1 MRTKKKILSFI
12 LSITM
17 LIGLIPG
24 TSLSAMAADT
34 KNALSTTATGTLK
47 SGDTFTATFTELET
61 MSEVSSYEAGI
72 AFDKDVLEVTD
83 VKAAYIEGTGQ
94 YSNTDVKSA
103 NRAGE
108 ASTNVMS
115 ASAEADMTVPAGEE
129 LLTLTFKVKDDVKTG
144 TTTLSVKKYLIASL
158 TEAGLPK
165 DITPSNIGKTEI
177 TLNIQG
183 TSSQTD
189 ITDTMKVEFTNK
201 KMPYGDRYGKVPE
214 TKITAGD
221 VILVEGTDYTVEGA
235 GNYKWNGG
243 WPYVGGQDCTVKI
256 SPVEGSKY
264 TFTANEWTFTT
275 KSNQDSLTIAYK
287 DGQTLSKDYDGTPVA
302 IEYNE
307 NAKLSKN
314 DTDPLKIMTMTN
326 TRASEGGQFVYVD
339 GSGSAN
345 KIVWTFYTDEACTQ
359 KTTKDNGA
367 DAEGGAPSKAGN
379 YWVKASLAADNA
391 KIWTAAESNALA
403 FTINQLADWDVNVE
417 KIADQTYTGA
427 AIEPEVVVTD
437 NTGKTLVK
445 DTDYTVSYL
454 NNVNAGTATARVKS
468 ADGKSAKEVT
478 FKINPIELTK
488 DNVTVEAKDVQYNYG
503 SAITP
508 KITVKLDGN
517 ALSDDDYTATLKSED
532 KLINAGKYTLK
543 YEIKG
548 KGNCSGT
555 VEAEAVLTIGKAP
568 IGANVYFNG
577 KKICDAGNESF
588 TLADQAY
595 TGKAI
600 EPGKFTLDDEWY
612 SGRGLKEGTDYTVTY
627 TDNTNVGTAT
637 VTIKPAESGN
647 YFFEGYDEG
656 TVIDEITG
664 TFNIVDSYGIIP
676 VEDKINAIGNVTLDS
691 ATAINEARTAYDALD
706 KDAQQYVSN
715 YETLTKAEATLE
727 KLLKAEDEALAD
739 VIQKINDI
747 GTVTLESEDAINA
760 ARTAYDKLSDAN
772 KAKVTNYSVLTDAE
786 AALKELWKDDNIT
799 CYVRAES
806 DDGTILPLTKVTMN
820 KHNVPSFSSYAIKNA
835 PDQDKNYVTSLHILL
850 QALTNR
856 NMTAQLAT
864 IDIQSSGWINDMF
877 GWGQDNLWCINGIDP
892 PKMSCNYEAKDGET
906 YVFYQAYGNWGA
918 GFGYT
923 GYGFFGE
930 FGPGQDYTPHSAIE
944 TTEMTKEVG
953 EAADFKYLYTSSMHT
968 PQYGSCNNEDG
979 AYTMVFVGK
988 DGEETVTDEDYRE
1001 DINVDKDGKF
1011 QVTFDKPGTYIV
1023 SARYYNSDNT
1033 RGASNAYCKV
1043 TVKDTYGVVNLID
1056 KINKIGTVTLDSEEA
1071 INEARIAYDALPEEV
1086 KARVSNYNTLTAAEA
1101 TLAQLKADQKA
1112 AAEVDQKISAIGEV
1126 TLDSEDMI
1134 KAARDAY
1141 EALTEVQKQQV
1152 TKLNTLTTAE
1162 SDYKKLVEAEKK
1174 KVSDTISKINN
1185 IGDVTLNSESAIKEA
1200 RDAYNE
1206 IAESYKQNVTN
1217 YDTLTKAE
1225 ATLDQLKAD
1234 KAEAEKVDKKID
1246 AIGEVTI
1253 DSEKAIKE
1261 ARAAYDKLTDSQ
1273 KSFVTKLDALT
1284 AAEAKLTKLICEVKV
1299 VPSAPTVEVSSKM
1312 NTEKQ
1317 KLAESM
1323 KIDLTDKANQALSDS
1338 VSSLNEKYRD
1348 AEFIKKE
1355 LQKKG
1360 ITVGEDDVVV
1370 VSVEPRLSM
1379 KVTDIVT
1386 EAGKKEVSADIEM
1399 LYNVYVTVNGGE
1411 KIALVNDAAVSDKDC
1426 KSIDITLELPNNIF
1440 SEAEVQEKGGIY
1452 VEHVKEN
1459 GSVYYHKA
1467 TLKDG
1472 TGDAPDTVTFTND
1485 KGYSKFT
1492 VKLGKIPED
1501 KKVTDNSKTTDKN
1514 NGNSVKTGDTANMVL
1529 PLCIMF
1535 IAAAVAGFCVVTMI
1549 RRKKRS

>member
-72 AFDKDVLEVTD
+72 AFDKNVLEVTD

-129 LLTLTFKVKDDVKTG
+129 LLTLTFKVKDGVKTG

-165 DITPSNIGKTEI
+165 DITPSNIGKKEI

-183 TSSQTD
+183 ASSQTD
-189 ITDTMKVEFTNK
+189 ITDTMKVDFTNK

-214 TKITAGD
+214 TKVTAGND
-221 VILVEGTDYTVEGA
+221 TLVEGKDYKVEGA
-235 GNYKWNGG
+235 GNYKWNQG

-264 TFTANEWTFTT
+264 TFTAKEYSFKTE
-275 KSNQDSLTIAYK
+275 SNQDSLKIAYK

-314 DTDPLKIMTMTN
+314 DTDPLKIMTMTS

-345 KIVWTFYTDEACTQ
+345 KIVWTFYTDKDCTQ

-454 NNVNAGTATARVKS
+454 NNINAGTATARVKS

-488 DNVTVEAKDVQYNYG
+488 DNVTVETKDAEYNG

-508 KITVKLDGN
+508 KITVKLNGN
-517 ALSDDDYTATLKSED
+517 ALSDDDYTATLKTTD
-532 KLINAGKYTLK
+532 KLVNAGKYTLK

-555 VEAEAVLTIGKAP
+555 VEAETVLTIGKAP
-568 IGANVYFNG
+568 IGANVSFNG
-577 KKICDAGNESF
+577 KKICDAGDESF
-588 TLADQAY
+588 TIADQAY

-612 SGRGLKEGTDYTVTY
+612 GVSGLKEGTDYTVTY

-637 VTIKPAESGN
+637 VTIKPTESGN

-656 TVIDEITG
+656 TVIDAITG

-676 VEDKINAIGNVTLDS
+676 VEDKINAIGKVTLDS
-691 ATAINEARTAYDALD
+691 ATAINDARTAYDALD
-706 KDAQQYVSN
+706 EDAKQYVSN
-715 YETLTKAEATLE
+715 YETLTNAEAALK
-727 KLLKAEDEALAD
+727 KLLAAEDEALAD

-747 GTVTLESEDAINA
+747 GTITLESEDAINA
-760 ARTAYDKLSDAN
+760 ARAAYDKLSDAN

-806 DDGTILPLTKVTMN
+806 DNGTVLPLTKVTMN

-856 NMTAQLAT
+856 NMTDELAT

-877 GWGQDNLWCINGIDP
+877 GWGMDNLWCINGIDP

-930 FGPGQDYTPHSAIE
+930 FGPGQDYTPYSAVE

-968 PQYGSCNNEDG
+968 PQYGPCNNEDG

-1011 QVTFDKPGTYIV
+1011 QVTFDKPGTYVV

-1043 TVKDTYGVVNLID
+1043 TVKDTYGVSDL
-1056 KINKIGTVTLDSEEA
+1056 INKIDAIGTVTLDSESA
-1071 INEARIAYDALPEEV
+1071 ITEARTAYDVLPEEV
-1086 KARVSNYNTLTAAEA
+1086 KARVTNYDTLTAAESSLQTLKDQITDVINKIDAIGTVTLESEDAILDARTAYNALSDAQKARVTNVDTLTAAEQRLEKLKGDAKAIADTEAAIAAIGDNVTLDSEDAINAARAAYDGLSDENKAKVSNYEVLTKAEA
-1101 TLAQLKADQKA
+1101 TLAQLKADKKA
-1112 AAEVDQKISAIGEV
+1112 AANVDKKIAGIGDVTLDSKKAIEEAKAAYDALTDVQKEQVTKLDTLTKAEASYAELATAEKAKAKDVEKKIDAIGKV
-1126 TLDSEDMI
+1126 TLDSE
-1134 KAARDAY
+1134 
-1141 EALTEVQKQQV
+1141 E
-1152 TKLNTLTTAE
+1152 
-1162 SDYKKLVEAEKK
+1162 
-1174 KVSDTISKINN
+1174 
-1185 IGDVTLNSESAIKEA
+1185 AIKEA
-1200 RDAYNE
+1200 RDAYDALHADFKGE
-1206 IAESYKQNVTN
+1206 VSN
-1217 YDTLTKAE
+1217 YEDLQAAE
-1225 ATLDQLKAD
+1225 AALSSLKMD
-1234 KAEAEKVDKKID
+1234 KAAEEVEKKID
-1246 AIGEVTI
+1246 AIGKVSL
-1253 DSEKAIKE
+1253 DSEAAIKE
-1261 ARAAYDKLTDSQ
+1261 ARDAYDALPDEAKKKVNNYKTLTD
-1273 KSFVTKLDALT
+1273 A
-1284 AAEAKLTKLICEVKV
+1284 
-1299 VPSAPTVEVSSKM
+1299 
-1312 NTEKQ
+1312 EKQ
-1317 KLAESM
+1317 LA
-1323 KIDLTDKANQALSDS
+1323 DLKAAAKQEGKKDGNKANKA
-1338 VSSLNEKYRD
+1338 NNN
-1348 AEFIKKE
+1348 KKAASNKANNA
-1355 LQKKG
+1355 KK
-1360 ITVGEDDVVV
+1360 
-1370 VSVEPRLSM
+1370 
-1379 KVTDIVT
+1379 
-1386 EAGKKEVSADIEM
+1386 
-1399 LYNVYVTVNGGE
+1399 
-1411 KIALVNDAAVSDKDC
+1411 
-1426 KSIDITLELPNNIF
+1426 
-1440 SEAEVQEKGGIY
+1440 
-1452 VEHVKEN
+1452 
-1459 GSVYYHKA
+1459 
-1467 TLKDG
+1467 
-1472 TGDAPDTVTFTND
+1472 
-1485 KGYSKFT
+1485 
-1492 VKLGKIPED
+1492 
-1501 KKVTDNSKTTDKN
+1501 
-1514 NGNSVKTGDTANMVL
+1514 SVKTGDTANTFL
-1529 PLCIMF
+1529 PICVMLG
-1535 IAAAVAGFCVVTMI
+1535 AAAVICLVLAF
-1549 RRKKRS
+1549 RRKKKA

>member
-1 MRTKKKILSFI
+1 MRFKKRLLTII
-12 LSITM
+12 LSICMILSLLPTTAFAET
-17 LIGLIPG
+17 
-24 TSLSAMAADT
+24 TSGQ
-34 KNALSTTATGTLK
+34 KELSTSQTTVKA
-47 SGDTFTATFTELET
+47 GDTFDVSFTQLTTVDNLTGVQLKLSFVKEAFEVLSIKSTELDKGET
-61 MSEVSSYEAGI
+61 DVSTPENANEKGTVSSIIME
-72 AFDKDVLEVTD
+72 KQ
-83 VKAAYIEGTGQ
+83 GQ
-94 YSNTDVKSA
+94 P
-103 NRAGE
+103 
-108 ASTNVMS
+108 
-115 ASAEADMTVPAGEE
+115 DMTIQAGTKI
-129 LLTLTFKVKDDVKTG
+129 LTITLKVKDN
-144 TTTLSVKKYLIASL
+144 
-158 TEAGLPK
+158 
-165 DITPSNIGKTEI
+165 ITPAKYPIKVKDYILASRDDAGPVDKTPANYTSSIDVEVQ
-177 TLNIQG
+177 NS
-183 TSSQTD
+183 SSQTD

-214 TKITAGD
+214 TKVTAGND
-221 VILVEGTDYTVEGA
+221 TLVEGTDYTVEGA
-235 GNYKWNGG
+235 GNYKWNQG

-264 TFTANEWTFTT
+264 TFTAKEYSFKTE
-275 KSNQDSLTIAYK
+275 SNQDSLKIAYK

-314 DTDPLKIMTMTN
+314 DTDPLKIMTMTS

-345 KIVWTFYTDEACTQ
+345 KIVWTFYTDEECTK
-359 KTTKDNGA
+359 KTTVENGA
-367 DAEGGAPSKAGN
+367 ESEGGAPAKAGD

-403 FTINQLADWDVNVE
+403 FTINQLADWNVNVE

-454 NNVNAGTATARVKS
+454 NNINAGTATARVKS

-488 DNVTVEAKDVQYNYG
+488 DNVTVEAKDAQYNYG
-503 SAITP
+503 SAIKP
-508 KITVKLDGN
+508 EIAVKLNGN
-517 ALSDDDYTATLKSED
+517 ALSDGDYTATLKTTD
-532 KLINAGKYTLK
+532 KLVNAGKYTLT

-555 VEAEAVLTIGKAP
+555 VEAETVLTIGKAP
-568 IGANVYFNG
+568 IGANVSFNG
-577 KKICDAGNESF
+577 KKICDAGDESF
-588 TLADQAY
+588 TLADQTY
-595 TGKAI
+595 IGKAI
-600 EPGKFTLDDEWY
+600 TPALTLKDDWY
-612 SGRGLKEGTDYTVTY
+612 GVKDLKEGTDYTVTY
-627 TDNTNVGTAT
+627 TNNTNVGTAT
-637 VTIKPAESGN
+637 VTIKPTESGN

-656 TVIDEITG
+656 TVIEAITG
-664 TFNIVDSYGIIP
+664 TFKIEDSYGILP
-676 VEDKINAIGNVTLDS
+676 AEEKINAIGKVTLDS
-691 ATAINEARTAYDALD
+691 ATAINEARKAYDALD
-706 KDAQQYVSN
+706 EEAKQYVSN
-715 YETLTKAEATLE
+715 YETLTNAEAALKE
-727 KLLKAEDEALAD
+727 LLDAEEAALAD
-739 VIQKINDI
+739 AIQKINDI
-747 GTVTLESEDAINA
+747 GEVTLESEDAINA
-760 ARTAYDKLSDAN
+760 ARTAYDALSDAN

-786 AALKELWKDDNIT
+786 AALKELWKNDNIT

-930 FGPGQDYTPHSAIE
+930 FGPGQYYTPHSAIE

-1043 TVKDTYGVVNLID
+1043 TVKDTYGVGDLID
-1056 KINKIGTVTLDSEEA
+1056 KINNIGTVTLDSESA
-1071 INEARIAYDALPEEV
+1071 ITEARTAYDKLPEEV
-1086 KARVSNYNTLTAAEA
+1086 KARVSNYDTLTAAEAALQSLKDQIKAVIDQIDAIGTVTLDSEDAILAARTDYNALSDAQKALVTNVDTLTAAEQRLEKLKGDAKAIADAEAVIDAIGDNVTLDSEDAIKAARAAYDGLSDENKEKVSNYKKLTKAEA

-1112 AAEVDQKISAIGEV
+1112 AADVDQKIAGIGDV
-1126 TLDSEDMI
+1126 TLDSK
-1134 KAARDAY
+1134 KAIEEARAAY
-1141 EALTEVQKQQV
+1141 DALTDVQKQQV
-1152 TKLNTLTTAE
+1152 TKLAILTKAE
-1162 SDYKKLVEAEKK
+1162 ASYEELAKAEKAK
-1174 KVSDTISKINN
+1174 AEEVEKKIDAIGKVSLTSEDAIKAARDAYAALHADFKGEVSNYADLQAAETKLSDLKMDKAAEEVEKKIDE
-1185 IGDVTLNSESAIKEA
+1185 IGKVSLDSEKAIKEA
-1200 RDAYNE
+1200 RDAYN
-1206 IAESYKQNVTN
+1206 ALPDAAKKKVNNYK
-1217 YDTLTKAE
+1217 TLT
-1225 ATLDQLKAD
+1225 D
-1234 KAEAEKVDKKID
+1234 AEKQLSDL
-1246 AIGEVTI
+1246 
-1253 DSEKAIKE
+1253 KE
-1261 ARAAYDKLTDSQ
+1261 AAKKDTTKKTGNTQ
-1273 KSFVTKLDALT
+1273 KN
-1284 AAEAKLTKLICEVKV
+1284 AK
-1299 VPSAPTVEVSSKM
+1299 
-1312 NTEKQ
+1312 
-1317 KLAESM
+1317 
-1323 KIDLTDKANQALSDS
+1323 
-1338 VSSLNEKYRD
+1338 
-1348 AEFIKKE
+1348 
-1355 LQKKG
+1355 
-1360 ITVGEDDVVV
+1360 
-1370 VSVEPRLSM
+1370 
-1379 KVTDIVT
+1379 
-1386 EAGKKEVSADIEM
+1386 
-1399 LYNVYVTVNGGE
+1399 
-1411 KIALVNDAAVSDKDC
+1411 
-1426 KSIDITLELPNNIF
+1426 
-1440 SEAEVQEKGGIY
+1440 
-1452 VEHVKEN
+1452 
-1459 GSVYYHKA
+1459 
-1467 TLKDG
+1467 
-1472 TGDAPDTVTFTND
+1472 
-1485 KGYSKFT
+1485 
-1492 VKLGKIPED
+1492 
-1501 KKVTDNSKTTDKN
+1501 
-1514 NGNSVKTGDTANMVL
+1514 GNSVKTGDTANMVL